1 MKLLCEQ
8 NVFRPASF
16 FSRKLSVSTKTV
28 YSDFQDIEK
37 FVKKFQVELIRI
49 PGTGVYLEGT
59 KEHKDALKENLL
71 KQTEKDK
78 YSMEYRRLQIVKRL
92 LIESK
97 TITLESLA
105 DEFIISKSSLYNDLN
120 AVSKQLGSN
129 CLIISNDNGVYASG
143 DELNIQKAIKQ
154 IVSFYTLTKIDGISG
169 YEELL
174 YILFDAN
181 IIELVRNILY
191 GSYAEL
197 TENVSD
203 YYIRS
208 LEITMI
214 TLITRVQMDF
224 HVEKENDFLFNNIRY
239 METYVVANS
248 MIEFIKQEMNV
259 VFTQE
264 DIEYLCR
271 QLFAH
276 RITNR
281 FKTNETQYTSMV
293 KEIIE
298 RMEFIEKV
306 SFDQNDSLYH
316 SLLYHLPA
324 MVVRLKKGIRI
335 HNPLLKDIKNQYS
348 RLFSE
353 VWYALSV
360 LESKYDVVLNDDEIS
375 LILIYFQI
383 ALDRESKSNN
393 IIVICPY
400 GNLSSQLI
408 LNRVKKF
415 LPERDHIE
423 VSTIDKLQAN
433 RMRNVDLIIT
443 PIDLNIDTIPVI
455 KVSPLVSNEDLV
467 RILDVYS
474 SFVMEK
480 ESKKVFLKKAKD
492 FQSPTIAQ
500 FLNIDFVEL
509 QVDVESKE
517 ECLDLMISKL
527 EQEKYVKTGFRQ
539 SIYNREKM
547 GTTSL
552 ETGVALPH
560 ADSETIC
567 QSVISVMTLKHP
579 IRWGS
584 VPVKL
589 VVMMALS
596 TKDIEQFKDAI
607 VELYQIIEKKEYV
620 EEIVEINQKEQM
632 MQLFCK

>member
-181 IIELVRNILY
+181 IIELVHNI
-191 GSYAEL
+191 
-197 TENVSD
+197 
-203 YYIRS
+203 
-208 LEITMI
+208 
-214 TLITRVQMDF
+214 QMDF

-400 GNLSSQLI
+400 GNSSSQLI

-539 SIYNREKM
+539 SVYNREKM